1 MNRMLWLALL
11 LPSIAVAG
19 STPLATSQDNPPPE
33 VAPKA
38 VNNAIDKGAQWL
50 LNKFSHNRIPEQ
62 KYQEIVLLTL
72 VHAGLPAEHPILREN
87 FQKVLDR
94 PLNETYNAGLRGLL
108 LEKVNRK
115 FYQQS

>member
-11 LPSIAVAG
+11 LSCLAAAG
-19 STPLATSQDNPPPE
+19 STPLATSGSTVLAASQDNPPPPE
-33 VAPKA
+33 VDPKA
-38 VNNAIDKGAQWL
+38 VNNAIDKGTQWL

-62 KYQEIVLLTL
+62 KYTELVLLTL

-94 PLNETYNAGLRGLL
+94 PLNETYNAGLRGL
-108 LEKVNRK
+108 
-115 FYQQS
+115 